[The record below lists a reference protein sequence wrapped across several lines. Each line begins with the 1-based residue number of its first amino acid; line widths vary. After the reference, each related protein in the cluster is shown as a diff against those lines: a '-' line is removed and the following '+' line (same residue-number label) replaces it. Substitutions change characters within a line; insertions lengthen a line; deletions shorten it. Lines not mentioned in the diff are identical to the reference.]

1 MIMKYMLMGLC
12 LMLLLSASTELSAD
26 QLYTWTDAKGNLHI
40 TQHPPPQNAKTQDVM
55 DYKPQTEA
63 EIRKIEAEERREEM
77 QEETALKKETRPQA
91 RKTGTASVQQDE
103 DETYIGRE
111 GKIIRRH
118 EAEKEM
124 RDQRQNVRRGV
135 RFHRR

>member
-1 MIMKYMLMGLC
+1 MKYILMVIC
-12 LMLLLSASTELSAD
+12 LTLLFMANTEISAD
-26 QLYTWTDAKGNLHI
+26 KVYTWTDAKGNLHV
-40 TQHPPPQNAKTQDVM
+40 TQHPPPQNAKTKDVM
-55 DYKPQTEA
+55 NYQPQTEA
-63 EIRKIEAEERREEM
+63 QIRKIEAEERREEM
-77 QEETALKKETRPQA
+77 QDETALQKETRPRA
-91 RKTGTASVQQDE
+91 PKTGAASVQQDD
-103 DETYIGRE
+103 DETYIDRE